1 MKKQLLFLFICIIVL
16 GLTGCGKK
24 EIIGPFTI
32 TCEGVDDYQEDLKQT
47 NKSIYNFSQDQY
59 VTNYE
64 IQTVSVYSKKKTY
77 ETYKEEVLK
86 TLESND
92 GSTIAYDVTTDDET
106 KTIIFK
112 YKKTIN
118 EEDLNAL
125 EDKDFYKAANVLER
139 AKSGTNVKCTFD
151 GVEESQIK

>member
-1 MKKQLLFLFICIIVL
+1 M
-16 GLTGCGKK
+16 
-24 EIIGPFTI
+24 
-32 TCEGVDDYQEDLKQT
+32 KQT

-106 KTIIFK
+106 K
-112 YKKTIN
+112 
-118 EEDLNAL
+118 L
-125 EDKDFYKAANVLER
+125 
-139 AKSGTNVKCTFD
+139 
-151 GVEESQIK
+151 

>member
-1 MKKQLLFLFICIIVL
+1 M
-16 GLTGCGKK
+16 
-24 EIIGPFTI
+24 
-32 TCEGVDDYQEDLKQT
+32 KQT

-92 GSTIAYDVTTDDET
+92 GSTSAYDVT

-151 GVEESQIK
+151 GVEESLIK

>member
-1 MKKQLLFLFICIIVL
+1 MKKR
-16 GLTGCGKK
+16 
-24 EIIGPFTI
+24 IIGPFTI
-32 TCEGVDDYQEDLKQT
+32 TCEVVDDYQEDLKQT

-112 YKKTIN
+112 
-118 EEDLNAL
+118 
-125 EDKDFYKAANVLER
+125 
-139 AKSGTNVKCTFD
+139 
-151 GVEESQIK
+151 